1 MNALITIM
9 EEIIMKKTLALVLVV
24 VMLSATLVAC
34 GGNSIIGS
42 WEATVEGV
50 SMKLTFEEDGKGSI
64 TTMGVTADMTW
75 SAEGD
80 KLNASMAVMGITEEV
95 FKDATYSVDGDSLSI
110 TMEGETVVFKSV
122 D

>member
-1 MNALITIM
+1 
-9 EEIIMKKTLALVLVV
+9 MKKTLALVLVV

-42 WEATVEGV
+42 WQASVVGV

-75 SAEGD
+75 SVDGD
-80 KLNASMAVMGITEEV
+80 KLTAAMSVMGITEEV
-95 FKDATYSVDGDSLSI
+95 FEGAVYSVDGDELSI
-110 TMEGETVVFKSV
+110 TADGETVVFKSV